1 MSKSRGNVVAPQSV
15 MKSLGADV
23 LRLWVSGTDYRG
35 EMTVSDEILKRT
47 SDVYRRLRNTSR
59 FLLSNLDGFD
69 RVLAIFD
76 NIQIETTQIHGTKMM
91 HFLVNYMELVLII
104 GFYGIVL

>member
-1 MSKSRGNVVAPQSV
+1 

-47 SDVYRRLRNTSR
+47 SDVYRRRLM
-59 FLLSNLDGFD
+59 SN
-69 RVLAIFD
+69 A
-76 NIQIETTQIHGTKMM
+76 
-91 HFLVNYMELVLII
+91 
-104 GFYGIVL
+104 

>member
-59 FLLSNLDGFD
+59 FYYP
-69 RVLAIFD
+69 IW
-76 NIQIETTQIHGTKMM
+76 M
-91 HFLVNYMELVLII
+91 VLIRLNIVCRQTICWHCTAGLSI
-104 GFYGIVL
+104 GRSNYKTMS